1 MAHVYSFY
9 KFYLFLFNM
18 LNLSLLHSNGS
29 LINNEMIIWN
39 FFKILCNFLFFIFF
53 DLFLNLP
60 LKKDS
65 HIKKGLK
72 NFKISIMELGKIKK
86 RKESK
91 TRSSKST
98 KNREMEDRVGAGN
111 SFLPFLRTDSQI
123 ADLKRSKIFAHSS
136 SNQIKALL
144 SDWGRKKPNHNRK
157 FETQPLQNRRSRNTN
172 LNFGKIRSCKSSEKQ
187 RVTEERKRRKILNM
201 LREGKDGGQNHDFL
215 DRSTISAQIFGEN
228 WTDNKNLIFYFST

>member
-1 MAHVYSFY
+1 
-9 KFYLFLFNM
+9 
-18 LNLSLLHSNGS
+18 
-29 LINNEMIIWN
+29 
-39 FFKILCNFLFFIFF
+39 
-53 DLFLNLP
+53 
-60 LKKDS
+60 
-65 HIKKGLK
+65 
-72 NFKISIMELGKIKK
+72 MELGKIKN

-98 KNREMEDRVGAGN
+98 KNRETEDRVGAGN
-111 SFLPFLRTDSQI
+111 SFLPFLTIFPLFFLGRTDSQI
-123 ADLKRSKIFAHSS
+123 ADLKRSKKFAHSS

-157 FETQPLQNRRSRNTN
+157 FETQPLQNRRSRNTD
-172 LNFGKIRSCKSSEKQ
+172 LNVGKIRSCKSSEKQ

-228 WTDNKNLIFYFST
+228 STDNKNLIFHFST